1 MSRSS
6 AGRMRVVLAAPVVA
20 ALVVTLGACTPG
32 GSRAHVSGT
41 GPAVAGEPSVS
52 ATAQPAADGVQQVV
66 IDTTDDN
73 HFRPDA
79 VFAHP
84 GKLRITITNPSV
96 VPVDFAIPTLGVAS
110 TTIFSG
116 NSATVTVDVAAA
128 GSYPFVCTFHAHEGM
143 TGSLVVS

>member
-1 MSRSS
+1 MSGSV
-6 AGRMRVVLAAPVVA
+6 AGRMRIAVA
-20 ALVVTLGACTPG
+20 AAAAGALTLTACSPS

-41 GPAVAGEPSVS
+41 GAAVAGEPSVS

-84 GKLRITITNPSV
+84 GRLRITITNPSV
-96 VPVDFAIPTLGVAS
+96 VPVDFAIPALGVSS

-116 NSATVTVDVAAA
+116 NSTTVTVDVAAA
-128 GSYPFVCTFHAHEGM
+128 GSYSFVCTFHAHEGM